1 VTAIVSIV
9 VLIVIGGVV
18 AVVARVWRRHEAGSD
33 AAGAELIPYL
43 LLAIA
48 VGTAG
53 FTLAAL
59 ARASLVADQVV
70 GRPIG
75 EIAGSLAGLV
85 VSGPIAFFLWRRQAQ
100 RRRAHPV
107 AAGWPIYLAIIE
119 LVFLSAFFLAV
130 RDLAADLTGIASGA
144 DWTDLVVYGGIV
156 ALHWWAQRRERP
168 QGGVG
173 ELPRLVG
180 SGVALIALAV
190 GLIGTLAWLLSL
202 AYDRLW
208 GLGVVPELQSTVGLL
223 VTGAPI
229 WAYRWL
235 PAWEDEPAP
244 LRSFYLGLSTTVF
257 LTLSIGAL
265 VTLIAALL
273 GFLAGDPGPAGDHF
287 EHTPA
292 ALAALLGGAVLWWHH
307 SRKLGQGRSAARR
320 GHEYAM
326 AAIGLAA
333 LVGSTAA
340 LVDATFT
347 PTLAGTDRAGTLL
360 TLGCVVIASGWV
372 WLAFWRRVQAA
383 SPRDEEARSLPRRFY
398 LIGMSIALGITAAGS
413 LIAVLVIVF
422 RALLG
427 EGQITASDLRIPVT
441 LTVAAG
447 LATWHLIDHIRSDRA
462 GLERVEV
469 KPYTVT
475 VICSDPGNLATLFPR
490 EATLRFI
497 YRGDG
502 AGAIDDD
509 TASAIVS
516 AVDGTPSL
524 VWVDDDGFRTA
535 PARQP

>member
-1 VTAIVSIV
+1 
-9 VLIVIGGVV
+9 
-18 AVVARVWRRHEAGSD
+18 
-33 AAGAELIPYL
+33 
-43 LLAIA
+43 
-48 VGTAG
+48 
-53 FTLAAL
+53 
-59 ARASLVADQVV
+59 
-70 GRPIG
+70 
-75 EIAGSLAGLV
+75 
-85 VSGPIAFFLWRRQAQ
+85 
-100 RRRAHPV
+100 
-107 AAGWPIYLAIIE
+107 
-119 LVFLSAFFLAV
+119 
-130 RDLAADLTGIASGA
+130 
-144 DWTDLVVYGGIV
+144 
-156 ALHWWAQRRERP
+156 
-168 QGGVG
+168 
-173 ELPRLVG
+173 
-180 SGVALIALAV
+180 
-190 GLIGTLAWLLSL
+190 
-202 AYDRLW
+202 
-208 GLGVVPELQSTVGLL
+208 
-223 VTGAPI
+223 
-229 WAYRWL
+229 
-235 PAWEDEPAP
+235 
-244 LRSFYLGLSTTVF
+244 
-257 LTLSIGAL
+257 
-265 VTLIAALL
+265 
-273 GFLAGDPGPAGDHF
+273 
-287 EHTPA
+287 
-292 ALAALLGGAVLWWHH
+292 
-307 SRKLGQGRSAARR
+307 
-320 GHEYAM
+320 
-326 AAIGLAA
+326 

-447 LATWHLIDHIRSDRA
+447 LATWHLIDQIRDDGVGRERA
-462 GLERVEV
+462 QGR
-469 KPYTVT
+469 PYTVT